1 MKELT
6 LIQRAII
13 EEISDE
19 PVNKR
24 IIKRIVKVKEECFDV
39 NYQAFDS
46 QIDTLTDMGLIKQD
60 DINNVLLTEEG
71 HYLCERYSIVY

>member
-13 EEISDE
+13 EEISEE

-24 IIKRIVKVKEECFDV
+24 IIKRIVKVKDECFDV
-39 NYQAFDS
+39 NHQAFDI
-46 QIDTLTDMGLIKQD
+46 QINSLIDMGLIKQYD
-60 DINNVLLTEEG
+60 SNNVLLTEEG
-71 HYLCERYSIVY
+71 QYLCEHYSINQ